1 MADLRQYLVLM
12 ILTDGEVHDFESTR
26 QLLQASQHLP
36 LSVMLIKVSNMQ
48 TGAQDAV
55 YSKGDRV
62 DKFEALAR
70 GVVGGAV
77 YAAPGASAVGGVKEG
92 QPKPRQNFCYMNFT
106 KAMSDMD
113 KADGV
118 VAERTFKDIP
128 KQFLQYI
135 IAGDYVVTKTSDNK
149 ASNSKREIKKELE
162 ARKVKTK
169 GLSHVVT
176 AYLDGARQRFVS
188 EALDVGYSGGIV
200 EQVVSSGIQALDFN
214 LLAENVAA
222 KEKELEAQQEQPI
235 NLPTLASD
243 REITTKPSKS
253 GERGG
258 RLELGLPPA
267 EMQKLEPQVLRVFT
281 KDKVPQQKFQEW
293 NNKKNEAY
301 MATQKMLA
309 NIEKEE
315 MEFWERYLP
324 ASITSQYKNR
334 KERVQNTETK
344 EVEQRL
350 DRADQIDPFLDSQ
363 KVKFDEKYGIKTVKG
378 TRCLFCG
385 SNDISIV

>member
-1 MADLRQYLVLM
+1 MV
-12 ILTDGEVHDFESTR
+12 ILTDGEVHDFESTK
-26 QLLQASQHLP
+26 QLLQASLHLP
-36 LSVMLIKVSNMQ
+36 LSVMLIKVSNQQTSMQ
-48 TGAQDAV
+48 DNQ
-55 YSKGDRV
+55 YSKGDRL
-62 DKFEALAR
+62 DKFEGLAR
-70 GVVGGAV
+70 GVVGSTV
-77 YAAPGASAVGGVKEG
+77 YATPPPGPATAKKED

-106 KAMSDMD
+106 KSMADMD
-113 KADGV
+113 KSDGM

-162 ARKVKTK
+162 ARKGKTK
-169 GLSHVVT
+169 GLSHIVT
-176 AYLDGARQRFVS
+176 THLSGTKQRFIG
-188 EALDVGYSGGIV
+188 EAMDVGYSSSIV
-200 EQVVSSGIQALDFN
+200 DQVVASGIQALDFN

-243 REITTKPSKS
+243 RDLPRPKQGDKVA
-253 GERGG
+253 
-258 RLELGLPPA
+258 RLELGIPPA
-267 EMQKLEPQVLRVFT
+267 EMQKLEPQVTRLFT

-324 ASITSQYKNR
+324 ASITAQYKNR
-334 KERVQNTETK
+334 KEKVQSTETK

-385 SNDISIV
+385 ANDISIVGYILQRS